1 MAIIKKIISVGGN
14 VEKLEP
20 VHCWWECK
28 MLQLLWKAVWQFFK
42 RLNIE
47 LHHGAAN
54 LLLGIYTQE
63 KMKTYIHTTC
73 RQMLIAALVNNNN
86 QKMETTQCIS

>member
-20 VHCWWECK
+20 VHWWWECK

-47 LHHGAAN
+47 LHHGSATPGYIYSREDENIHPHN
-54 LLLGIYTQE
+54 LYTNA
-63 KMKTYIHTTC
+63 HSS
-73 RQMLIAALVNNNN
+73 
-86 QKMETTQCIS
+86 IS